1 MATIV
6 TAAVKTSWQ
15 IMTPAMMRPV
25 SEKGL
30 AVILV
35 FRRSQANVP
44 GTILPLAP
52 APVTAASVWG
62 QLPDATESFLL
73 NCPDLPELNAALLT
87 IGPQH
92 VTMPAHRMNQFDGM
106 VAIDLAP

>member
-15 IMTPAMMRPV
+15 IITPAMMRPV
-25 SEKGL
+25 SERGL
-30 AVILV
+30 AVIFV

-52 APVTAASVWG
+52 APVTAGSVWG

-73 NCPDLPELNAALLT
+73 KSPDLPELNGALLT